1 MGFRINTN
9 VTSLSAQRHLSNGTE
24 ELKKSMEHLASGSRI
39 VRAGEDAAGLAISE
53 KLKAE
58 IRGTTQAQRNSN
70 DGISLIQTAEGG
82 LNEIS
87 SIMIRLKELSVQS
100 ASDTMGDS
108 ERGFSDLEFKSLL
121 QEVDRIAN
129 STEFNGNKIL
139 MGQGERLEFQVGTH
153 NDPNLDRMNFNP
165 QESNATT
172 EKLEISALGVLSKQD
187 AQTNLEALDRALGT
201 VNGQRA
207 SLGALQNRL
216 MSTVRNL
223 EVKSENLSAANS
235 RIRDADVATETAD
248 MAKGNILTAA
258 GTAVLVQA
266 NNSSAAALKLIG

>member
-9 VTSLSAQRHLSNGTE
+9 VTSLSAQRHLSNGSE
-24 ELKKSMEHLASGSRI
+24 ELKRSLEHLASGSRI

-87 SIMIRLKELSVQS
+87 SIMIRLKELSVQA
-100 ASDTMGDS
+100 ASDTIGDS

-121 QEVDRIAN
+121 QEIDRIAN
-129 STEFNGNKIL
+129 STEFNGTKIL
-139 MGQGERLEFQVGTH
+139 MGQGEQLEFQVGTR
-153 NDPNLDRMNFNP
+153 NDANLDRMRFNP
-165 QESNATT
+165 QDSNATT
-172 EKLEISALGVLSKQD
+172 EKLEVSALNVLTKQD
-187 AQTNLEALDRALGT
+187 AQNNLATIDKALGT

-235 RIRDADVATETAD
+235 RIRDADVALETSNMMKA
-248 MAKGNILTAA
+248 NILTAA
-258 GTAVLVQA
+258 GTSVLATA
-266 NNSSAAALKLIG
+266 NNSVGAALKLIG